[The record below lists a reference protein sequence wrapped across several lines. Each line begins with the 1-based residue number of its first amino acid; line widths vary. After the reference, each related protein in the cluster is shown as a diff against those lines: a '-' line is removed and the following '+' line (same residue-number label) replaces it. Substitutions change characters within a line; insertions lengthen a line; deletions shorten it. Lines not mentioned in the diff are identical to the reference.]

1 MKEIRAINFCYA
13 DVNCRLRVKF
23 HDEKQEEIFFSTF
36 QELCDN
42 IDCEVEVYL
51 TLFIH
56 CFNFTKLSH
65 ISVDIY

>member
-1 MKEIRAINFCYA
+1 MKETRAINFCYA

>member
-1 MKEIRAINFCYA
+1 MKETRPINFCYA

>member
-1 MKEIRAINFCYA
+1 MKETRAINFCYA
-13 DVNCRLRVKF
+13 DGNCRLRVKF